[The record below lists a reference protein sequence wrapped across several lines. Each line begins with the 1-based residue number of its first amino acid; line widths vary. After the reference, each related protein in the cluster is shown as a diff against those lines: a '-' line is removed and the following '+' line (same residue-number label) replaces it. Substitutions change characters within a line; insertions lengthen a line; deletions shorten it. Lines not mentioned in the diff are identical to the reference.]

1 MKDNRWGV
9 YMIDPAT
16 MKQWCFAPVRA
27 MHATVTAEKDAI
39 TFDWPHAPWGRGSG
53 WETVFYNCATK
64 RQVFIHSDRPPIA
77 DIPAKKYSNLHP
89 DPHPQFVM
97 NGRYIV
103 SSFNCDEPRRMTV
116 SITPTHQLW
125 KMTAP

>member
-1 MKDNRWGV
+1 MLARHERQALGRVHDRSRDDEAVVLRAGAGDALVLRW
-9 YMIDPAT
+9 INENPA
-16 MKQWCFAPVRA
+16 
-27 MHATVTAEKDAI
+27 
-39 TFDWPHAPWGRGSG
+39 GRGSG

-77 DIPAKKYSNLHP
+77 AIPNKKYSNLHP